1 MGAESLIISFKFSP
15 LDLAL
20 KTEKARTSTRFEALS
35 WVLHP
40 KGLAKVFNLGR
51 SSLSKATVVPNNF
64 NVAFIAFFSLA
75 KVVFCRL
82 L

>member
-1 MGAESLIISFKFSP
+1 MFFFFLLGAESLIISFKFSP

-40 KGLAKVFNLGR
+40 KGISQSFQ
-51 SSLSKATVVPNNF
+51 SWS
-64 NVAFIAFFSLA
+64 IFSIQGY
-75 KVVFCRL
+75 RYS
-82 L
+82 